1 MKMEFG
7 EECGQSVVQAS
18 LEAIEIPCDG
28 TDPA

>member
-1 MKMEFG
+1 MKME
-7 EECGQSVVQAS
+7 EEFGQSVVQAS

>member
-1 MKMEFG
+1 ME
-7 EECGQSVVQAS
+7 EEFGQSVVQAS